1 MPINFESAKFVDP
14 KIQIAPRELPVEE
27 MMKVGNVLQ
36 DRFDK
41 AMENETKTSFALK
54 KLEESANPLDRETAR
69 TIRENTQK
77 RLTDRATN
85 GRYQDMQWQTQQDA
99 LEAAS
104 NYEALANRNKEIK
117 KYSDY
122 ITTDKGI
129 TDPARKQYELEKWMK
144 SQGKTSYDL
153 NNRTLTGLD
162 ISAPSLVSDVDMAK
176 FFESH
181 GQGIQANLIGRTN
194 KNEKVFQKGE
204 ILPNGQT
211 APGLTV
217 YNVATNTQR
226 SGVTPERV
234 KSVVMGYANADAG
247 VKAYMGSVADYYQ
260 NKLGMS
266 KEQADFKAYNDI
278 IEKNLKPTIDKYS
291 YTHDVRGNEMGLD
304 VAASNYYGG
313 SGVTTNPFELNF
325 NHNLNA
331 VDIDKE
337 VEPLI
342 KQKQET
348 VSTMFNPDG
357 TRKIVEVKNPSEFQL
372 LKKAQEL
379 VDNNPEKYKGA
390 QTLKDPKLQQ
400 DALKALQSG
409 TGITPTAF
417 EIAYKK
423 NNPTIGEGPNKRPT
437 TDKDAYEAYMDAKVD
452 RAKLAMA
459 QYDISSA
466 SLDKLF
472 SHNMNRTF
480 STMPFTKADGSKL
493 DKNSEADQKLLEE
506 GLKGSLHFIPMTGQ
520 IITDNGLSLSAG
532 YQGRGMA
539 PNKSAE
545 IMAKTSDMLKAALDP
560 DVSYDTTKGK
570 EYSIGGKRF
579 RIIKNQYSSD
589 GDKYKYIGDNIQE
602 VGEDGKVIRRY
613 MLDNQGL
620 NKFVQEQLTDV
631 IAPYSEQ

>member
-1 MPINFESAKFVDP
+1 M
-14 KIQIAPRELPVEE
+14 QIAPRELPVEE

-122 ITTDKGI
+122 ITTYKGI

-144 SQGKTSYDL
+144 NQNKTSYDL

-194 KNEKVFQKGE
+194 KNEKIFQKGE
-204 ILPNGQT
+204 ILPNGQK

-226 SGVTPERV
+226 SGVSPERV
-234 KSVVMGYANADAG
+234 KSVVMGYAEADPG
-247 VKAYMGSVADYYQ
+247 VKAYIGSVSDYYQ

-266 KEQADFKAYNDI
+266 KEQADLQASNDI

-313 SGVTTNPFELNF
+313 SGVTTNPFELNL
-325 NHNLNA
+325 NHNLNG

-348 VSTMFNPDG
+348 VSTMFNPNG
-357 TRKIVEVKNPSEFQL
+357 TRKTEIQDPGLFQKLKNNWSQRDIEHDL
-372 LKKAQEL
+372 LEK
-379 VDNNPEKYKGA
+379 NPEKYQGKAGREQLLIDSA
-390 QTLKDPKLQQ
+390 IKLKQN
-400 DALKALQSG
+400 SG
-409 TGITPTAF
+409 TAPTAF

-493 DKNSEADQKLLEE
+493 DKNSVADQKLLEE

-589 GDKYKYIGDNIQE
+589 GGKYKYIGDNIQE

>member
-1 MPINFESAKFVDP
+1 MALNFEQAKFVDP

-69 TIRENTQK
+69 IIRENTQK

-99 LEAAS
+99 MEAAS
-104 NYEALANRNKEIK
+104 NYEALANRNKEIQ

-144 SQGKTSYDL
+144 SQNKTSYDL

-162 ISAPSLVSDVDMAK
+162 ISAPSLVADVDMAK

-234 KSVVMGYANADAG
+234 KNVVMGYANADAG
-247 VKAYMGSVADYYQ
+247 IKAYMGSVADYYQ
-260 NKLGMS
+260 NKLGMT

-278 IEKNLKPTIDKYS
+278 IESNLKPTINKYA

-313 SGVTTNPFELNF
+313 SGVSTNPFELNF
-325 NHNLNA
+325 NHNLNG
-331 VDIDKE
+331 VDVTKE

-342 KQKQET
+342 KQKQEV
-348 VSTMFNPDG
+348 VSTMFNSDG
-357 TRKIVEVKNPSEFQL
+357 SRKIVEVKNPSQVQL
-372 LKKAQEL
+372 NQKSQEL
-379 VDNNPEKYKGA
+379 LNSDPGKYNRITNFKE
-390 QTLKDPKLQQ
+390 QYHILQQ

-437 TDKDAYEAYMDAKVD
+437 TDKDAYEAYMDAKVN

-480 STMPFTKADGSKL
+480 STMPFFKADGTREEDPKVI
-493 DKNSEADQKLLEE
+493 EE

-520 IITDNGLSLSAG
+520 IITNNGLSLAAG
-532 YQGRGMA
+532 YGGRGMA

-560 DVSYDTTKGK
+560 DKSFDTTEGK

-579 RIIKNQYSSD
+579 RIIKNQYSPE
-589 GDKYKYIGDNIQE
+589 GGKYKYIGDNIQE
-602 VGEDGKVIRRY
+602 IGQDGKVVGRY